1 MDFFAFLIA
10 ALFILALIDLS
21 VGVSNDAV
29 NFLNSAIGSQVAS
42 RRTIMIVATAGILIG
57 ALFSSGIMEV
67 ARKGIFNPE
76 MFTFADVM
84 VVFLAVMIADVLL
97 LDLFNTFGM
106 PTSTTVSIV
115 FELLGAATAVA
126 IIHVTHTPDAA
137 PFYEFINGK
146 NALAIVSGILLSV
159 VIAFAVGT
167 LVQFISRLLFTFEE
181 SRHTALARIGWSA
194 VALTT
199 ISWFLFIKGL
209 KGVGFVTGDVQA
221 WVMGH
226 QVLILG
232 GGFLFWLG
240 VSFVLRQLGM
250 NPLAFVVLAGT
261 FALAMAFASNDLVN
275 FIGVPLAGFESWKA
289 WSASGVAP
297 ETYTME
303 VLTQPV
309 QSSHFMLFAAGGVMA
324 ITLWISAKARSVT
337 QTEVT
342 LARQGEGAERFH
354 PGPLSRFL
362 VRASLG
368 FGQALRAMTPPPW
381 QTEVE
386 RRFMRDEVSGRVADA
401 PAFDLLRASV
411 NLAVASILIAIATSM
426 KLPLSTTFV
435 SFMVAMGTSL
445 ADRAWGRD
453 SAAYRVAGVLSVLGG
468 WFGTAAAAFLMAA
481 FFATLIAMFGPVALG
496 ALLVLVAFTLYRSF
510 RFHGEREQRQA
521 RSRSLDA
528 SRFGNEAEL
537 LRTQMHELLGECA
550 RSIEH
555 ALLALTRGDRK
566 HLEQAR
572 QSAEDIAESSTRKE
586 LVFVRVLKRVQP
598 TADAGFLAQLETL
611 ACEQDL
617 FQSIQTIVDTVE
629 AHVLNAHERPTPDTT
644 ATLDAY
650 LEAQRL
656 AVAHMADAWSQGN
669 PDDRETTESL
679 EALMAIVET
688 ATRAA
693 VEDLYDG
700 TRPVKNTTLVLTVLT
715 ELADFVREME
725 RAGQL
730 MAPAL
735 RQGESRAPAAG
746 ENSPKGDP
754 ALQPA

>member
-10 ALFILALIDLS
+10 ALFVLALIDLS

-126 IIHVTHTPDAA
+126 IIHVTHNPDSA

-167 LVQFISRLLFTFEE
+167 LVQFLSRFLFTFEDT
-181 SRHTALARIGWSA
+181 RHTALARIGWSA

-209 KGVGFVTGDVQA
+209 KGAGFVTGDVQA
-221 WVMGH
+221 WILGH
-226 QVLILG
+226 QALILG
-232 GGFLFWLG
+232 GAFLFWLG
-240 VSFVLRQLGM
+240 VSYVLRQLGM

-289 WSASGVAP
+289 WSGSGVAP
-297 ETYTME
+297 EAYTME
-303 VLTQPV
+303 VLKQPV
-309 QSSHFMLFAAGGVMA
+309 QSSHFLLLAAGAVMA
-324 ITLWISAKARSVT
+324 VTLWVSGKARSVT

-342 LARQGEGAERFH
+342 LARQGEGAERFR
-354 PGPLSRFL
+354 PGPLSRAL
-362 VRASLG
+362 VRTSLA
-368 FGQALRAMTPPPW
+368 FGQFLRAMTPPPW
-381 QTEVE
+381 QSEVE
-386 RRFMRDEVSGRVADA
+386 RRFTRDDTSVRLSDA

-426 KLPLSTTFV
+426 TLPLSTTFV
-435 SFMVAMGTSL
+435 SFKVAMGTSL

-453 SAAYRVAGVLSVLGG
+453 SAADRVAGVLSVLGG
-468 WFGTAAAAFLMAA
+468 WFGTAAAAFLLAA
-481 FFATLIAMFGPVALG
+481 FFATLISVFGPVALG
-496 ALLVLVAFTLYRSF
+496 ALLVLVGFTLYRSF

-521 RSRSLDA
+521 KSRSLNA
-528 SRFGNEAEL
+528 SSFGTEGEL
-537 LRTQMHELLGECA
+537 LRTQMHELLSECA
-550 RSIEH
+550 GAVEH

-566 HLEQAR
+566 HLEQSRRAL
-572 QSAEDIAESSTRKE
+572 DVIAESSARKE
-586 LVFVRVLKRVQP
+586 LVFVRVLKRVRP
-598 TADAGFLAQLETL
+598 KENRFFLAQLETL
-611 ACEQDL
+611 ACQQDL
-617 FQSIQTIVDTVE
+617 FQSIQTIVATVE
-629 AHVLNAHERPTPDTT
+629 AHVLNAHERPTTETT
-644 ATLDAY
+644 AALQHF
-650 LEAQRL
+650 LEAQRD
-656 AVAHMADAWSQGN
+656 VVPFMADAWNDGRAVE
-669 PDDRETTESL
+669 DGEAAMLADLMERL
-679 EALMAIVET
+679 EAATHAAIS
-688 ATRAA
+688 
-693 VEDLYDG
+693 DLYDG
-700 TRPVKNTTLVLTVLT
+700 SRPIKNTTLVLTVLT
-715 ELADFVREME
+715 ELADFVREMG
-725 RAGQL
+725 RASRL
-730 MAPAL
+730 MTPAIHGA
-735 RQGESRAPAAG
+735 RPRSDTPD
-746 ENSPKGDP
+746 PGDDT
-754 ALQPA
+754 LVQPA

>member
-126 IIHVTHTPDAA
+126 IIHVTHTPDAP
-137 PFYEFINGK
+137 PFFEFINGR
-146 NALAIVSGILLSV
+146 NALAIVAGILLSV
-159 VIAFAVGT
+159 VIAFVVGT
-167 LVQFISRLLFTFEE
+167 LVQFMSRFLFTFED

-209 KGVGFVTGDVQA
+209 KGAGFVTGDVQT
-221 WVMGH
+221 WVLGH
-226 QVLILG
+226 QALILG

-240 VSFVLRQLGM
+240 ASFVLRQLGM

-289 WSASGVAP
+289 WSASGVSP

-309 QSSHFMLFAAGGVMA
+309 QSSHFMLLAAGAVMA
-324 ITLWISAKARSVT
+324 VTLWVSSKARSVT

-342 LARQGEGAERFH
+342 LARQGEGAERFR

-362 VRASLG
+362 VRTSLA
-368 FGQALRAMTPPPW
+368 FGHLLRAMTPPPW

-386 RRFMRDEVSGRVADA
+386 RRFTRDENSGRVADA

-481 FFATLIAMFGPVALG
+481 FFATLISVFGPVALG
-496 ALLVLVAFTLYRSF
+496 ALLVLVGFTLYRSF
-510 RFHGEREQRQA
+510 RFHGEREQRRA

-528 SRFGNEAEL
+528 SSFGSEADL
-537 LRTQMHELLGECA
+537 LRTQMNELLGECA
-550 RSIEH
+550 RSVEH

-566 HLEQAR
+566 HLERAR
-572 QSAEDIAESSTRKE
+572 QSVEEIAESSKRKE
-586 LVFVRVLKRVQP
+586 LVFVRVLKRVRP
-598 TADAGFLAQLETL
+598 EADEGFLAQLETL

-629 AHVLNAHERPTPDTT
+629 AHVLNAHERPT
-644 ATLDAY
+644 
-650 LEAQRL
+650 
-656 AVAHMADAWSQGN
+656 S
-669 PDDRETTESL
+669 ETTSTL
-679 EALMAIVET
+679 ERYLDSQRVAVALMAESWDRGKPADREAVEVLGELMAMLEA
-688 ATRAA
+688 ATRQA
-693 VEDLYDG
+693 VADLYHG
-700 TRPVKNTTLVLTVLT
+700 SRPVKNTTLVLTVLT

-725 RAGQL
+725 RADRL

-735 RQGESRAPAAG
+735 RNG
-746 ENSPKGDP
+746 
-754 ALQPA
+754 QPASERAGRDARSSDPLIQPA